1 MKNKRY
7 TKILAVLFSFIL
19 LAALFVG
26 CAAPKAAAPEYDKA
40 EGGYSTSEAAPMA
53 PAAEAPMPA
62 ATAMPAEDQAASN
75 GGIGKGTAQGASDEE
90 RKIIRT
96 AWLTIETKNFMGDVS
111 SIEQRI
117 TAIGGYVQS
126 SFITGRE
133 PKEWNDPGRN
143 ATITARVP
151 SDKLESFLSDIKAI
165 GEVIEQN
172 TGSDDVTM
180 QYFDTESHVSVL
192 KIQLE
197 RLKAIL
203 ASSDKLA
210 DVLALETEIARIQYE
225 IERLTTDLRRWD
237 NLVSYSTV
245 EIRLAEVTQLQ
256 KPQYTSTKLGDRIRD
271 AFNRSISSTADFLE
285 GLLVF
290 LVALVPILPILA
302 VIALIVWLI
311 VRASKRAQRKNE
323 AKRAAQKA
331 DTNPDKPDG
340 GPDKPEKAF
349 K

>member
-1 MKNKRY
+1 MKNIRF
-7 TKILAVLFSFIL
+7 TKILAVLFSFVL
-19 LAALFVG
+19 LTALFVG
-26 CAAPKAAAPEYDKA
+26 CASKSGAPSYEYDKA
-40 EGGYSTSEAAPMA
+40 QDGNSTVESSSPEAPA
-53 PAAEAPMPA
+53 PAAVAPEEMPA
-62 ATAMPAEDQAASN
+62 ADQAAGNS
-75 GGIGKGTAQGASDEE
+75 GIGKGVAQGAATDE
-90 RKIIRT
+90 RKIIHS
-96 AWLTIETKNFMGDVS
+96 AWLSIETKNFSGDVS

-126 SFITGRE
+126 SYITGRE
-133 PKEWNDPGRN
+133 PKEWNDQGRN

-151 SDKLESFLSDIKAI
+151 SDKLETFLSDVKSI

-203 ASSDKLA
+203 ASSEKLA

-225 IERLTTDLRRWD
+225 IEQLTTDLRRWD
-237 NLVSYSTV
+237 NLVNYSSV
-245 EIRLAEVTQLQ
+245 EVRLSEVTQLQ
-256 KPQYTSTKLGDRIRD
+256 QPQIASTKLGERIRD

-285 GLLVF
+285 GALVF

-302 VIALIVWLI
+302 FIALIVWLI
-311 VRASKRAQRKNE
+311 VRASKKAQRKND

-331 DTNPDKPDG
+331 AGDPNKPDKPDR
-340 GPDKPEKAF
+340 AF
-349 K
+349 